1 MNDKINQIN
10 IDGKVYDIQSEN
22 DHVHNNK
29 DVLDEIVNKN
39 DNKQYVIKNG
49 ALHEASFP
57 FAHLHQNKALL
68 DKVSEQNIHI
78 HNNKNVLD
86 KIQNKGDG
94 KKYVMVDGEPTQL
107 NVETNDIADNAITEN
122 KLDDESVTQNKIGA
136 GAVGT
141 AELENKAVTSE
152 KIADSVDIN
161 TEITVGYRDS
171 HPDDGSTLIGTPT
184 YSSITNDEIGV
195 MTDQSFSEINEF
207 GFKYNNQK
215 SKTTVII
222 GDVKSVTGSDKP
234 SEVGISYSSP
244 TKGTH
249 NLIDKI
255 DKSEVVNNYVAKTD
269 LTNTLKDYTTND
281 TLSETLKDYTKK
293 SDVYPTN
300 TISDYPIHITDHLV
314 NEKYKSLKI
323 WGTNNKNLI
332 AYPFQNTTKAENGI
346 TFTDNGDGTIT
357 ANGTATQDT
366 RFYLFDNILCNYE
379 KIKYFFKVLTQSG
392 LNSDSSYNNLAVFV
406 VKKGNDVVKQYV
418 DTGNGATVDLTDKHF
433 DRMSCFIRVYPNQT
447 LNNVTFKPQLEIGTQ
462 ATEFVKGEKLLGE
475 QSLTSG
481 KWYIPLRNTGKNL
494 LTKPITFAT
503 ATKDGITFTNNN
515 DGTYSVSGTATS
527 ENAYQTVNVPNR
539 NINKKA
545 MCLSGCPTGG
555 SKTTYELH
563 VNSGWGLQGAR
574 YDIGQSINFNDISHI
589 LNAVIQVHNGTTVN
603 NLTFKP
609 QLEFGTQATSFEKG
623 FETICSIQ
631 LDAPL
636 GYGEYVD
643 VINKKLYKGNSVQDV
658 SITGELIAA
667 DSEANNIVC
676 NLKYAPSKI
685 EVEYWQDIKKVI
697 RDLQNAILSLG
708 GNT

>member
-29 DVLDEIVNKN
+29 DVLDEIVSKN

-68 DKVSEQNIHI
+68 DKVSEHNIHI

-107 NVETNDIADNAITEN
+107 NIETNDIADNAITEN

-161 TEITVGYRDS
+161 TKITVGYRES
-171 HPDDGSTLIGTPT
+171 HPDDGSTLIGTPA
-184 YSSITNDEIGV
+184 YSSVTNDEIGV
-195 MTDQSFSEINEF
+195 MTDQSFSQIDEF

-222 GDVKSVTGSDKP
+222 GDVKSVTDSDKP
-234 SEVGISYSSP
+234 SEFGISYSSP

-269 LTNTLKDYTTND
+269 FANTLKDYTTND
-281 TLSETLKDYTKK
+281 SLSETLKDYTKK

-332 AYPFQNTTKAENGI
+332 AYPYTHTTKTENGI

-357 ANGTATQDT
+357 ANGTATADAN
-366 RFYLFDNILCNYE
+366 FYVIGVDRATLE
-379 KIKYFFKVLTQSG
+379 RKKYYFSCLTQSG
-392 LNSDSSYNNLAVFV
+392 VIDGATKIVGVISGRKDGVMLVNAVDVGDGVAIDMTNKDLDYYACYIRIKSGTTVNNLV
-406 VKKGNDVVKQYV
+406 
-418 DTGNGATVDLTDKHF
+418 
-433 DRMSCFIRVYPNQT
+433 
-447 LNNVTFKPQLEIGTQ
+447 FKPQLEFGTQ
-462 ATEFVKGEKLLGE
+462 ATEFVKGEKLLGS
-475 QSLTSG
+475 QSSSSG

-494 LTKPITFAT
+494 LSNPRTFT
-503 ATKDGITFTNNN
+503 TVTKDGVTFTDNN
-515 DGTYSVSGTATS
+515 DGTYSVSGTSTS
-527 ENAYQTVNVPNR
+527 TNAYQEVNVPGR
-539 NINKKA
+539 NVNKKT

-555 SKTTYELH
+555 SKTTYELRQLGKI
-563 VNSGWGLQGAR
+563 NNATASR
-574 YDIGQSINFNDISHI
+574 YDTGQGVNINNFDYISSATVHI
-589 LNAVIQVHNGTTVN
+589 YNGTTVN

-631 LDAPL
+631 LDEPL
-636 GYGEYVD
+636 GYGQYVD

-658 SITGELIAA
+658 SIIGELIAA

-676 NLKYAPSKI
+676 NTIYAPYKI